1 MAIFLWKAKRAK
13 GPDSSSSY
21 PHYRIRGRKMA
32 KKILVVDDEKIVC
45 DMAKVILKNEGYEVE
60 AFTDSQLALEA
71 LQHTP
76 YDLVVTDLMMEQV
89 SGMDILREVNRL
101 YPNTKVIMLT
111 AYATLDATIEAIR
124 ERIFDFFPKPVK
136 IEELKKS

>member
-1 MAIFLWKAKRAK
+1 
-13 GPDSSSSY
+13 
-21 PHYRIRGRKMA
+21 MA

-45 DMAKVILKNEGYEVE
+45 DMARVILTKEGYDVE
-60 AFTDSQLALEA
+60 TFTDSVQALEA
-71 LQHTP
+71 INNKE
-76 YDLVVTDLMMEQV
+76 YDLIVTDLMMEHV

-101 YPNTKVIMLT
+101 HPNTKVIMLT

-136 IEELKKS
+136 IEELKKSVKKALGD

>member
-1 MAIFLWKAKRAK
+1 
-13 GPDSSSSY
+13 
-21 PHYRIRGRKMA
+21 MA
-32 KKILVVDDEKIVC
+32 KKILVVDDEKIVG
-45 DMAKVILKNEGYEVE
+45 DMAKVILTKEGYEVE
-60 AFTDSQLALEA
+60 TFTDSQLALEA
-71 LQHTP
+71 LQRAP

-124 ERIFDFFPKPVK
+124 EKIFDFFPKPVK
-136 IEELKKS
+136 IEELKQSVKKALGD

>member
-1 MAIFLWKAKRAK
+1 M
-13 GPDSSSSY
+13 P
-21 PHYRIRGRKMA
+21 

-45 DMAKVILKNEGYEVE
+45 DMARIILQKEGYEVDT
-60 AFTDSQLALEA
+60 FVDSQLALDAIRE
-71 LQHTP
+71 TP
-76 YDLVVTDLMMEQV
+76 YDLVVTDLKMENV

-101 YPNTKVIMLT
+101 YPTTKVIMLT

-136 IEELKKS
+136 IEELKRSVKKALGD

>member
-1 MAIFLWKAKRAK
+1 
-13 GPDSSSSY
+13 
-21 PHYRIRGRKMA
+21 MA
-32 KKILVVDDEKIVC
+32 KKILVVDDEKIVG
-45 DMAKVILKNEGYEVE
+45 DMAKVILQKEGYEVE
-60 AFTDSQLALEA
+60 TFTDSQLAMEA
-71 LQHTP
+71 LQQKP

-124 ERIFDFFPKPVK
+124 GRIFDFFPKPVK
-136 IEELKKS
+136 IDELKRAVKKALGD

>member
-1 MAIFLWKAKRAK
+1 
-13 GPDSSSSY
+13 
-21 PHYRIRGRKMA
+21 MA

-45 DMAKVILKNEGYEVE
+45 DMAKVILQNEGYEVE
-60 AFTDSQLALEA
+60 TFTDSQLALEA

-76 YDLVVTDLMMEQV
+76 YDLVVTDLMMEQI

-101 YPNTKVIMLT
+101 YPKTRVIMLT

-136 IEELKKS
+136 IEELKKSVKKALGD